1 MDIEMLVSPGGKERT
16 AREYEELFAR
26 AGLALTQIVPTNSPY
41 SIIEARM
48 F

>member
-16 AREYEELFAR
+16 ASQYDQLFER
-26 AGLALTQIVPTNSPY
+26 AGLTLTQVIPTASPY
-41 SIIEARM
+41 SVIEARM